1 MASKRGPET
10 ITCPFN
16 KFHQI
21 LPRRIHYHLIKC
33 AKNYPDEAAEMQI
46 CPYNATHLIPK
57 SEDLGAHMD
66 ECLDRRIVE
75 VQHYNVPIPGQ
86 HGYLRNPPVYGSS
99 LIKIQEEIQDETHQD
114 QPETELDQSES
125 ETTMSS
131 LNRSQMLRDVLHY
144 RRPNHRDLSPNATWS
159 VEKEIQR
166 LKRRE
171 ASPGNFTSF
180 YLIEN
185 FRMHYCS
192 ISRFFLFYA
201 ASATSSPST
210 SPTPPRVLRR
220 PNIIVEDDRRYS
232 RASALSL
239 DKLLAARSARLA
251 ARSPVTERASF
262 AYDK

>member
-1 MASKRGPET
+1 MVL
-10 ITCPFN
+10 
-16 KFHQI
+16 KFKLIRISDTFLCKAI
-21 LPRRIHYHLIKC
+21 LFFQ
-33 AKNYPDEAAEMQI
+33 NYPNEAAEMQI

-57 SEDLGAHMD
+57 SEDLEAHMA

-75 VQHYNVPIPGQ
+75 VQHYNVPLPGQ
-86 HGYLRNPPVYGSS
+86 HGYLRNPPIYGSS
-99 LIKIQEEIQDETHQD
+99 LIKIEEEIQDETHQD

-166 LKRRE
+166 FKIRD
-171 ASPGNFTSF
+171 ASP
-180 YLIEN
+180 
-185 FRMHYCS
+185 
-192 ISRFFLFYA
+192 
-201 ASATSSPST
+201 ASATSSRST

-220 PNIIVEDDRRYS
+220 PNIIVEDDRQYS

-239 DKLLAARSARLA
+239 ENLLATRSSRAFSSSLQ
-251 ARSPVTERASF
+251 RASL
-262 AYDK
+262 AHDK

>member
-1 MASKRGPET
+1 
-10 ITCPFN
+10 
-16 KFHQI
+16 
-21 LPRRIHYHLIKC
+21 
-33 AKNYPDEAAEMQI
+33 MQI

-57 SEDLGAHMD
+57 SEDLEGHMA

-75 VQHYNVPIPGQ
+75 VQHYNVPLPGQ
-86 HGYLRNPPVYGSS
+86 HGYLRNPPIYGSS
-99 LIKIQEEIQDETHQD
+99 LIKIEEEIQDETHQD

-144 RRPNHRDLSPNATWS
+144 RRPNRRDLSPNATTVKWS

-220 PNIIVEDDRRYS
+220 PNIIVEDDRQYS

-239 DKLLAARSARLA
+239 ENLLATRS
-251 ARSPVTERASF
+251 SRAFSSSLQR
-262 AYDK
+262 A

>member
-1 MASKRGPET
+1 MVL
-10 ITCPFN
+10 
-16 KFHQI
+16 KFKLIRISDTFLCKAI
-21 LPRRIHYHLIKC
+21 LFFQ
-33 AKNYPDEAAEMQI
+33 NYPNEAAEMQI

-57 SEDLGAHMD
+57 SEDLEAHMA

-75 VQHYNVPIPGQ
+75 VQHYNVPLPGQ
-86 HGYLRNPPVYGSS
+86 HGYLRNPPIYGSS
-99 LIKIQEEIQDETHQD
+99 LIKIEEEIQDETHQD

-166 LKRRE
+166 FKRRD
-171 ASPGNFTSF
+171 ASP
-180 YLIEN
+180 
-185 FRMHYCS
+185 
-192 ISRFFLFYA
+192 
-201 ASATSSPST
+201 ASATSSRST
-210 SPTPPRVLRR
+210 SPMPPRVLRR

-239 DKLLAARSARLA
+239 ENLLATRSSRAFSSSA
-251 ARSPVTERASF
+251 APVTESKF
-262 AYDK
+262 GS

>member
-1 MASKRGPET
+1 
-10 ITCPFN
+10 
-16 KFHQI
+16 
-21 LPRRIHYHLIKC
+21 
-33 AKNYPDEAAEMQI
+33 MQI

-57 SEDLGAHMD
+57 SEDLEAHMA

-75 VQHYNVPIPGQ
+75 VQHYNVPLPGQ
-86 HGYLRNPPVYGSS
+86 HGYLRNPPVYGST
-99 LIKIQEEIQDETHQD
+99 LIKIEEEIQDETHQD

-144 RRPNHRDLSPNATWS
+144 RRPNRRDLSPNATAGEWS

-185 FRMHYCS
+185 FPMHYFS
-192 ISRFFLFYA
+192 ISRFFFFFMQRQQLVA
-201 ASATSSPST
+201 DQP
-210 SPTPPRVLRR
+210 VL
-220 PNIIVEDDRRYS
+220 PHQEC
-232 RASALSL
+232 
-239 DKLLAARSARLA
+239 
-251 ARSPVTERASF
+251 
-262 AYDK
+262 

>member
-1 MASKRGPET
+1 MASRRGPET

-57 SEDLGAHMD
+57 SEDLGAHMAD
-66 ECLDRRIVE
+66 CLDRRIVE
-75 VQHYNVPIPGQ
+75 VQHYNVPMPGQ

-114 QPETELDQSES
+114 QPETELYQSES

-131 LNRSQMLRDVLHY
+131 LNRSQMLRDVLRY
-144 RRPNHRDLSPNATWS
+144 RRPNHRDLSPNATTGKWN

-166 LKRRE
+166 FKSRD
-171 ASPGNFTSF
+171 ASP
-180 YLIEN
+180 
-185 FRMHYCS
+185 
-192 ISRFFLFYA
+192 
-201 ASATSSPST
+201 ASATSSRST

-220 PNIIVEDDRRYS
+220 PNIIVKDDRQFS

-239 DKLLAARSARLA
+239 ENLLAARSSRALSSSA
-251 ARSPVTERASF
+251 APVTMRASL
-262 AYDK
+262 AHDK

>member
-1 MASKRGPET
+1 MVL
-10 ITCPFN
+10 
-16 KFHQI
+16 KFKLIRISDTSFCKAI
-21 LPRRIHYHLIKC
+21 LFFQ
-33 AKNYPDEAAEMQI
+33 NYPNEAAEMQI

-57 SEDLGAHMD
+57 SEDLEDHMA
-66 ECLDRRIVE
+66 ECLDRRIIE
-75 VQHYNVPIPGQ
+75 VQHYNVPLPGQ

-99 LIKIQEEIQDETHQD
+99 LIKIEEEIQDETHQD

-144 RRPNHRDLSPNATWS
+144 RRPNRRDLSPNATAGKWS

-166 LKRRE
+166 FKRRD
-171 ASPGNFTSF
+171 ASP
-180 YLIEN
+180 
-185 FRMHYCS
+185 
-192 ISRFFLFYA
+192 
-201 ASATSSPST
+201 ASATSSRST
-210 SPTPPRVLRR
+210 SPMPPRVLRR

>member
-1 MASKRGPET
+1 
-10 ITCPFN
+10 
-16 KFHQI
+16 
-21 LPRRIHYHLIKC
+21 
-33 AKNYPDEAAEMQI
+33 
-46 CPYNATHLIPK
+46 
-57 SEDLGAHMD
+57 MD

-131 LNRSQMLRDVLHY
+131 LNRSQMLRDVLRY

-166 LKRRE
+166 FKRRD
-171 ASPGNFTSF
+171 ASP
-180 YLIEN
+180 
-185 FRMHYCS
+185 
-192 ISRFFLFYA
+192 
-201 ASATSSPST
+201 ASATSSQST

-220 PNIIVEDDRRYS
+220 PNIIVEDDRQYS

-239 DKLLAARSARLA
+239 ENLLATRSSRAF
-251 ARSPVTERASF
+251 SSSQRASL
-262 AYDK
+262 AHDK